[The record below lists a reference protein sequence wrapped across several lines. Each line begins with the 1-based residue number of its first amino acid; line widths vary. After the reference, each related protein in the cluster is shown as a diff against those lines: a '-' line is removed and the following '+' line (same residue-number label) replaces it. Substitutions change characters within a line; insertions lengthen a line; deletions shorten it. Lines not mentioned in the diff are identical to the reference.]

1 MSDPLM
7 FSCQFTVVEPGK
19 VVVADLA
26 GELIH
31 ESAEPFDDQVAAHIR
46 AGHRRFVFDMSR
58 LTYIGSMGLRT
69 LAALAGRVKADGAV
83 CLCEPTPPVQSVLDV
98 SKLGPL
104 LPVYP
109 TRAEAVAA
117 ARAR

>member
-1 MSDPLM
+1 MSDPLT
-7 FSCQFTVVEPGK
+7 FSCQFTVVEPGE

-31 ESAEPFDDQVAAHIR
+31 ESAEPFDDQLAVYYR

-69 LAALAGRVKADGAV
+69 LTALAGRLKADGAL
-83 CLCEPTPPVQSVLDV
+83 CLCDLTPPVQSVLDV
-98 SKLGPL
+98 SKLAPL

-117 ARAR
+117 ARTR

>member
-1 MSDPLM
+1 VSDPLT
-7 FSCQFTVVEPGK
+7 FSCQFTVVQPGD

-26 GELIH
+26 GELVH
-31 ESAEPFDDQVAAHIR
+31 ESAEPFGDQVDVYYR

-58 LTYIGSMGLRT
+58 LTYIGSMGLRA
-69 LAALAGRVKADGAV
+69 LAALAARVKADGAV
-83 CLCEPTPPVQSVLDV
+83 CLCDPTPPVQSVLDV
-98 SKLGPL
+98 TKVSRL

-109 TRAEAVAA
+109 TRSDAVDA